1 MIDPMVAALTRT
13 TATGLPVQPSLR
25 KKLEQHLRE
34 LPVLPEV
41 IVELMRLRPEAP
53 RFFEEVQRLVELEPA
68 FSTRLLAAANS
79 AASAPRQ
86 PILGARAALQRIGSR
101 SAAELLLAT
110 AVTNVFVPRDEW
122 AKALWRHS
130 LEVAVLARSLAAR
143 EGADPEHAYTCGL
156 LHDVGRFI
164 LLSEAPEQLRAIE
177 ATPWT
182 TPEAL
187 VAAERSIC
195 GLTHAELGAFACRKW
210 RLPELVAQVVAD
222 HHAPQRIRSSLARVV
237 TVADTLM
244 FDSVRT
250 DGHGPSQEPGGA
262 TAPLS
267 EEAAAA
273 VQQART
279 EAAAMVEALGVA

>member
-1 MIDPMVAALTRT
+1 MIAVMVAVLTRT
-13 TATGLPVQPSLR
+13 TAAALPVQPSLR
-25 KKLEQHLRE
+25 KRLEQHLRE

-53 RFFEEVQRLVELEPA
+53 RFFEDVQRLVEVEPA

-86 PILGARAALQRIGSR
+86 PILGVRTALQRIGSR

-164 LLSEAPEQLRAIE
+164 LLSEAPEQLRAVE
-177 ATPWT
+177 ETPWT
-182 TPEAL
+182 TPELL
-187 VAAERSIC
+187 VAAERTIC
-195 GLTHAELGAFACRKW
+195 GLTHAELGALACRKW
-210 RLPELVAQVVAD
+210 RLPEAVAQVVAD
-222 HHAPQRIRSSLARVV
+222 HHAPQRCRSPLARAVV
-237 TVADTLM
+237 LADALM

-250 DGHGPSQEPGGA
+250 EGHASHEPIDPTLLAAG
-262 TAPLS
+262 T
-267 EEAAAA
+267 EHAAA
-273 VQQART
+273 VERARS
-279 EAAAMVEALGVA
+279 EAASLVEALGVG